1 MPGTLYVVA
10 TPIGNLEDITLRALR
25 ILKEVALIAAE
36 DTRVTRKLLSHFD
49 IHTPLTSFH
58 QHTRGI
64 KAEGLV
70 EKLSAGQSIALVSD
84 AGMPAISDPGSDLVT
99 LALAAGITVT
109 PIPGAN
115 AALSALVVS
124 GLHTSR
130 FAFDGFP
137 PRTRSDRREFFEAL
151 REERRTVMLYESPA
165 RILSTLRD
173 LHSTLGDRPVAVAR
187 ELTKLFEEVYRGPL
201 TGAIAHFT
209 EHKPRG
215 EFTIV
220 LGGVETAPRPTEA
233 DNPEQQQA
241 EQKATLEA
249 ALNEALRAG
258 VSSRDAVQQVAA
270 RLKLPRRYV
279 YSTLLQ
285 LKKD

>member
-70 EKLSAGQSIALVSD
+70 EKLVTGQSIALVSD
-84 AGMPAISDPGSDLVT
+84 AGMPAISDPGSELVT
-99 LALAAGITVT
+99 LALASGIQVT
-109 PIPGAN
+109 PIPGPN

-124 GLHTSR
+124 GLPTGR

-137 PRTRSDRREFFEAL
+137 PRTRSDRREFFEGL
-151 REERRTVMLYESPA
+151 REERRTVLLYESPA
-165 RILSTLRD
+165 RILSTLRE
-173 LHSTLGDRPVAVAR
+173 LHSTLGDRPVAIAR

-201 TGAIAHFT
+201 NGAIAHFT

-220 LGGVETAPRPTEA
+220 VGGVETAPRPTEA
-233 DNPEQQQA
+233 DDPVQQQEELKTA
-241 EQKATLEA
+241 LEA
-249 ALNEALRAG
+249 ALKAG
-258 VSSRDAVQQVAA
+258 ASSRDAVQQVAA